1 MALNIK
7 STTNHQLSPRIVV
20 IGVGGAGCNAVNNM
34 IDQGLGGVEFI
45 VANTDAQSL
54 NLSRAEKRIQL
65 GSVLTRG
72 LGAGADPEVGRQ
84 AAEEV
89 EKELHEYLADC
100 NMLFITAGMGG
111 GTGTGAAPVIARVAK
126 EMGILTVGVVTKPFD
141 FEGSKRRKLSEEGIK
156 TLQEYVG
163 TLIVIPNQNLFRIA
177 NERTTFAEAFTLA
190 DQVLCSGVRGIT
202 DLIVVPGLINLD
214 FADIRTVM
222 SEMGKAMMGTGE
234 ADGAN
239 RAIDVAEKAISNPL
253 LEDVTMKGAKQVLIN
268 ITGGDDLTLF
278 EIDAAVNRIREEV
291 LEDAHIHFGAA
302 FDKNLSGKMRLS
314 VVATGIDSGMVASQ
328 TPTHKPMNADF
339 GVISRPQPAPV
350 AKMEMPKPQVN
361 LVQQPVDEVV
371 ENTMTNTMVAQTE
384 PVVET
389 PANLNVQA
397 NVQPAVANNHWN
409 MLQPDA
415 PVAPESTDEETK
427 MEHAL
432 HDEQPTQQA
441 ENIDQPNLVQSEM
454 IGGQTP
460 GHQAEIAVNNGR
472 VEPVIS
478 GFIPPVPT
486 PLANDSTNQTSL
498 MNGAPVSGANQNEAL
513 HESDFDNAGSA
524 KRPAR
529 NGLGSFFGFNRAP
542 AGQNA
547 VATNAVAR
555 DFDKAPM
562 VSPLERLQEEQKQA
576 PKPELAVVDGQ
587 KTDENLDIP
596 AFLRRQAN

>member
-7 STTNHQLSPRIVV
+7 TTTNHQLSPRIVV

-302 FDKNLSGKMRLS
+302 FDKNLSGRMRLS
-314 VVATGIDSGMVASQ
+314 VVATGIDSAMVASQ
-328 TPTHKPMNADF
+328 TPAHKSMNADF
-339 GVISRPQPAPV
+339 GVVNRPQPAPV

-361 LVQQPVDEVV
+361 LVQQPVAPVAEVGQ
-371 ENTMTNTMVAQTE
+371 NTITNTMVAQNE
-384 PVVET
+384 QLPEI
-389 PANLNVQA
+389 QA
-397 NVQPAVANNHWN
+397 QPAVVNNHWN

-415 PVAPESTDEETK
+415 PVEQESAHNQTN
-427 MEHAL
+427 L
-432 HDEQPTQQA
+432 EQSSLNEKPTQQP

-454 IGGQTP
+454 IGAQP
-460 GHQAEIAVNNGR
+460 ANQHAEIAVNNGR
-472 VEPVIS
+472 VEPVIN

-486 PLANDSTNQTSL
+486 PLANDSSNQASL
-498 MNGAPVSGANQNEAL
+498 MQGAPAGGANQNEAL
-513 HESDFDNAGSA
+513 NESDFDNAGSA
-524 KRPAR
+524 KKPAR
-529 NGLGSFFGFNRAP
+529 NGLGSFFGFNRTP

-576 PKPELAVVDGQ
+576 PKPELTVVDGQ